1 MKYQAIKL
9 PQGANNLQLA
19 KADKGSWII
28 SYHVEGERKY
38 QYVLLTNEKQFVS
51 IKAIHFTDV
60 NKTDYSLSAVKEEID
75 KYISDCIEMDV
86 ISPVLV
92 IVSIE

>member
-9 PQGANNLQLA
+9 PSRANGLQLA

-28 SYHVEGERKY
+28 TYTVGSNKKY
-38 QYVLLTNEKQFVS
+38 QEVTLTNEKQLVS

-60 NKTDYSLSAVKEEID
+60 NKTDYCISAIKEEID

-86 ISPVLV
+86 VSPVLV